1 MPLAVGLSLL
11 LISVAPPSVAA
22 ADCAPNDT
30 VCKQLQAAKQ
40 NQADNNRRLQD
51 IQQSLAD
58 AQKKATQTLALI
70 DQLKAQIAAQQ
81 AKIAQTQTKLG
92 ETERQIRLTEAEMSR
107 QEAHLQVRQELLG
120 QRVRAMD
127 KHGSVDF
134 MELVVTSRSFNEMV
148 DRIAIMQGIIRSD
161 QQLVDTLR
169 QERDQIKQLR
179 QKLQGEHDQQAA
191 LLKQQRDQQAQVE
204 RTKMAQQQTLDYYHQ
219 LEAQLEAQRKEMEAE
234 KARIDA
240 LVTRLQAQY
249 DAQAR
254 ALGGGT
260 GRFVWPE
267 RGPITQ
273 PFGCSALLGEPYD
286 PNCPTR
292 HTHTGIDIG
301 ASYGT
306 PIAAA
311 DTGIVS
317 YVNWGWG
324 GGYGNYVVITHGNG
338 YATLYAHLS
347 AISVSVDQ
355 AVQRGQTIGAEG
367 STGYSTGPH
376 LHFELRV
383 YDQVTDPMPY
393 LPVPGTNWNS

>member
-1 MPLAVGLSLL
+1 MFRRMLLAVGLTLL
-11 LISVAPPSVAA
+11 VIGVAPASVAG
-22 ADCAPNDT
+22 DECAPNDT
-30 VCKQLQAAKQ
+30 ICRQLQDAKQ
-40 NQADNNRRLQD
+40 SQADTNRRLQD
-51 IQQSLAD
+51 IQQSLAN
-58 AQKKATQTLALI
+58 AQKKANDTLAYI
-70 DQLKAQIAAQQ
+70 DELKAQIAAQQ
-81 AKIAQTQTKLG
+81 AKIFQTQTKLG
-92 ETERQIRLTEAEMSR
+92 ETDRQIRLTEAEISR
-107 QEAHLQVRQELLG
+107 QEAHLQVRQGLLA

-127 KHGSVDF
+127 KHSTVDY
-134 MELVVTSRSFNEMV
+134 MELVVTSRSFNELV
-148 DRIAIMQGIIRSD
+148 DRIAIMQGIIQSD
-161 QQLVDTLR
+161 QRLVDTLR
-169 QERDQIKQLR
+169 RERDQIKQLR
-179 QKLQGEHDQQAA
+179 QKLQGERDQQAA
-191 LLKQQRDQQAQVE
+191 LLRQQRDQQAQVE
-204 RTKMAQQQTLDYYHQ
+204 RTKTAQQQALDYYHQ
-219 LEAQLEAQRKEMEAE
+219 LEAQLDAQRKELEAE

-260 GRFVWPE
+260 GQFGWPE

-273 PFGCSALLGEPYD
+273 PFGCTALLGEPYD

-301 ASYGT
+301 ANYGT

-324 GGYGNYVVITHGNG
+324 GGYGNYVLITHGNG

-347 AISVSVDQ
+347 AINVSVDQ

-376 LHFELRV
+376 LHFEIRLNGA
-383 YDQVTDPMPY
+383 YQNPLNY
-393 LPVPGTNWNS
+393 LS

>member
-1 MPLAVGLSLL
+1 MFRRMLLAVGLTLL
-11 LISVAPPSVAA
+11 VIGVAPASVAG
-22 ADCAPNDT
+22 DECAPNDT
-30 VCKQLQAAKQ
+30 ICRQLQDAKQ
-40 NQADNNRRLQD
+40 SQADTNRRLQD
-51 IQQSLAD
+51 IQQSLAN
-58 AQKKATQTLALI
+58 AQKKANDTLAYI
-70 DQLKAQIAAQQ
+70 DELKAQIAAQQ
-81 AKIAQTQTKLG
+81 AKIFQTQTKLG
-92 ETERQIRLTEAEMSR
+92 ETDRQIRLTEAEISR
-107 QEAHLQVRQELLG
+107 QEAHLQVRQGLLA

-127 KHGSVDF
+127 KHSTVDY
-134 MELVVTSRSFNEMV
+134 MELVVTSRSFNELV
-148 DRIAIMQGIIRSD
+148 DRIAIMQGIIQSD
-161 QQLVDTLR
+161 QRLVDTLR
-169 QERDQIKQLR
+169 RERDQIKQLR
-179 QKLQGEHDQQAA
+179 QKLQGERDQQAA

-204 RTKMAQQQTLDYYHQ
+204 RAKTAQQQALDYYHQ
-219 LEAQLEAQRKEMEAE
+219 LEAQLDAQRKELEAE

-260 GRFVWPE
+260 GRFGWPE

-273 PFGCSALLGEPYD
+273 PFGCTALLGEPYD

-301 ASYGT
+301 ANYGT

-324 GGYGNYVVITHGNG
+324 GGYGNYVLITHGNG

-347 AISVSVDQ
+347 AINVSVDQ

-376 LHFELRV
+376 LHFEIRLNGA
-383 YDQVTDPMPY
+383 YQNPLSY
-393 LPVPGTNWNS
+393 LS